1 MNATAKNLKEFER
14 TEELKRKIEKVKE
27 MKSRASSLRKED
39 HEDDFIQQGNFVMEQ
54 QLKMVI
60 MRSKMQSL
68 KPTKIRER

>member
-60 MRSKMQSL
+60 MRSKMQSF
-68 KPTKIRER
+68 KPKIRER